1 MLPHLRCYEG
11 RFRTLRRLNIASI
24 GGNST
29 SFPDL
34 LRQVGE
40 CLFQKLDA
48 LEKLEVLE
56 SLEVLEALEV
66 FEALGPLE
74 KLELLEALAPL
85 TTNYF
90 IPSHACRGEQK
101 RVCDPLTSNL

>member
-40 CLFQKLDA
+40 WLFQKIDS
-48 LEKLEVLE
+48 LEKLEL
-56 SLEVLEALEV
+56 L
-66 FEALGPLE
+66 EALGPLE
-74 KLELLEALAPL
+74 KLELLEKLAPL

>member
-1 MLPHLRCYEG
+1 MLPHLRCYER

-56 SLEVLEALEV
+56 
-66 FEALGPLE
+66 ALGPLE
-74 KLELLEALAPL
+74 KLEILEALAPL

>member
-1 MLPHLRCYEG
+1 M
-11 RFRTLRRLNIASI
+11 
-24 GGNST
+24 
-29 SFPDL
+29 

-40 CLFQKLDA
+40 WLFQKLDT
-48 LEKLEVLE
+48 LEKLEILE
-56 SLEVLEALEV
+56 PL
-66 FEALGPLE
+66 EALGPLE

-85 TTNYF
+85 TTNYV

>member
-40 CLFQKLDA
+40 WLFQELDA
-48 LEKLEVLE
+48 LEKLEILE
-56 SLEVLEALEV
+56 LLET
-66 FEALGPLE
+66 
-74 KLELLEALAPL
+74 LELLEALVPL

-90 IPSHACRGEQK
+90 IPSHACRGEQN

>member
-40 CLFQKLDA
+40 WLFQKIA
-48 LEKLEVLE
+48 SLEKLEVLE
-56 SLEVLEALEV
+56 VLELL
-66 FEALGPLE
+66 EALGPLE
-74 KLELLEALAPL
+74 KLELLEKLEPL
-85 TTNYF
+85 EKLEKNKNLCLT
-90 IPSHACRGEQK
+90 K
-101 RVCDPLTSNL
+101 RK

>member
-40 CLFQKLDA
+40 WLFQELDA
-48 LEKLEVLE
+48 LEKLEILE
-56 SLEVLEALEV
+56 LLET
-66 FEALGPLE
+66 
-74 KLELLEALAPL
+74 LELLEALVPL

-90 IPSHACRGEQK
+90 ITSYACRGEQK
-101 RVCDPLTSNL
+101 RVSDPLTSNF

>member
-56 SLEVLEALEV
+56 ALEV
-66 FEALGPLE
+66 FESLGPLE

-85 TTNYF
+85 MTYYF
-90 IPSHACRGEQK
+90 IPSHACRGEQN

>member
-40 CLFQKLDA
+40 CLFQKIDS
-48 LEKLEVLE
+48 LEKLEVL
-56 SLEVLEALEV
+56 
-66 FEALGPLE
+66 EALGPLE

>member
-40 CLFQKLDA
+40 WLFQKLDA
-48 LEKLEVLE
+48 LEKLEILE
-56 SLEVLEALEV
+56 
-66 FEALGPLE
+66 PLE

-101 RVCDPLTSNL
+101 RVSDPLTSNL

>member
-48 LEKLEVLE
+48 LEKLEILE
-56 SLEVLEALEV
+56 
-66 FEALGPLE
+66 PLE
-74 KLELLEALAPL
+74 KLEILELLETLELLEALVPL

-90 IPSHACRGEQK
+90 ITSYACRGEQK
-101 RVCDPLTSNL
+101 RVSDPLTSNF

>member
-40 CLFQKLDA
+40 WLFQKLDA
-48 LEKLEVLE
+48 LEKLEILE
-56 SLEVLEALEV
+56 LLET
-66 FEALGPLE
+66 
-74 KLELLEALAPL
+74 LELLEALASL
-85 TTNYF
+85 TINYF
-90 IPSHACRGEQK
+90 IPSHTCRGEQK